1 MVQNLK
7 ISKLNSN
14 KKEMK
19 LKQVLLG
26 LFMTANAVSFAQ
38 ENKKEVLFTIDN
50 KPFYTDEFARVYKK
64 NLELVKDDS
73 QKDLNHYLDL
83 FIGYKLKV
91 EKANKLGLQNNLA
104 YQNELRSYRAQLAK
118 NYVTDSK
125 VTKELIDEAYKRSLK
140 EIKAS
145 HILFTLDE
153 NAAPADTLRV
163 YNQAMSVRKR
173 ILNGEDFE
181 TLALQNSQDP
191 SVKDNKGDLGWFSVF
206 RMVYPFENAAYTTPK
221 GEVSMPVRTRFGY
234 HLVKVND
241 IRDNRGQVIVAHI
254 MTLNGQTPAEAAA
267 AKSTIDDVYKKLKQ
281 GESFESLAQQFSQD
295 KSSSGKGGQLQRF
308 GSGELSSEE
317 FENVAFSL
325 KNSGDISEP
334 FQSQFGWHIV
344 KLIEKFPVK
353 PLEETD
359 IDFDSKI
366 RKDDRSRLI
375 NASLNEKLSKK
386 YTVKR
391 DDKVYKKIIPLV
403 TDKYYKQEWELP
415 ANMKDLNQK
424 LLVINNEKTVNAPS
438 FLNYLYA
445 QQKNNNTLKPIGKLV
460 DKMYGKFVEEQL
472 VSYYND
478 NLEKEFPEFS
488 YVMEEYRDGLLL
500 FDLMEKEI
508 WAKAKNDSIG
518 LQDFYEKNKANYQ
531 WKDRVDVNVFSSTKE
546 DVIKKTQQYLK
557 KKKSVDFIKSNLN
570 KKDVDVM
577 VKSGVYELG
586 SDALPKNQKFDVGVT
601 DITKDGNYY
610 FITQVNKK
618 IEKGPKKLEETKGKV
633 INDYQQYLEAH
644 WVDELK
650 KEFNVKVNQDVFNK
664 VKNQLEIK

>member
-1 MVQNLK
+1 
-7 ISKLNSN
+7 
-14 KKEMK
+14 MK
-19 LKQVLLG
+19 LKQILLG

-50 KPFYTDEFARVYKK
+50 KPFYTDEFTRVYKK

-91 EKANKLGLQNNLA
+91 EKANKLGLQDNPA
-104 YQNELRSYRAQLAK
+104 YQNELKSYRAQLAR

-145 HILFTLDE
+145 HILFNLDE

-163 YNQAMSVRKR
+163 YNQAMNVRKR

-181 TLALQNSQDP
+181 TLAVQNSQDP
-191 SVKDNKGDLGWFSVF
+191 SVKENKGDLGWFSVF
-206 RMVYPFENAAYTTPK
+206 RMVYPFETAAYKTPK

-241 IRDNRGQVIVAHI
+241 IRDNRGQVTVAHI
-254 MTLNGQTPAEAAA
+254 MTLNGQTPVEAAT
-267 AKSTIDDVYKKLKQ
+267 AKSTIDDIYKKLKQ

-308 GSGELSSEE
+308 GSGELSSDE

-325 KNSGDISEP
+325 KKEGDISEP
-334 FQSQFGWHIV
+334 FQSQFGWHII
-344 KLIEKFPVK
+344 KLIEKHPVK
-353 PLEETD
+353 SFEETD
-359 IDFDSKI
+359 VDFDSKI
-366 RKDDRSRLI
+366 RKDDRSKLI
-375 NASLNEKLSKK
+375 NKSLNEKLSAKYKVVQNKK
-386 YTVKR
+386 A
-391 DDKVYKKIIPLV
+391 YKNVFSYLN
-403 TDKYYKQEWELP
+403 DKYYTQQWELP
-415 ANMKDLNQK
+415 GVKDPSE
-424 LLVINNEKTVNAPS
+424 VIFTMDQNVKVKSTE
-438 FLNYLYA
+438 FLTYIFN
-445 QQKNNNTLKPIGKLV
+445 QQKSNLSIKPLSKL
-460 DKMYGKFVEEQL
+460 YERL
-472 VSYYND
+472 YND
-478 NLEKEFPEFS
+478 FVYSKLSKHYDENLEKEYPEFS

-508 WAKAKNDSIG
+508 WTKAKNDSIG
-518 LQDFYEKNKANYQ
+518 LQNFYEKNKANYQ

-546 DVIKKTQQYLK
+546 DVINKTQKYLK

-577 VKSGVYELG
+577 VKSGVFEIG
-586 SDALPKNQKFDVGVT
+586 SDALPKNQKFNVGVT

-610 FITQVNKK
+610 FVTQVNKK
-618 IEKGPKKLEETKGKV
+618 IEKGPKKLEETRGKV

-650 KEFNVKVNQDVFNK
+650 KEFNVKVNQEVFSK
-664 VKNQLEIK
+664 VKNQLDIR

>member
-7 ISKLNSN
+7 ISKLNSY

-19 LKQVLLG
+19 LKQILLG

-50 KPFYTDEFARVYKK
+50 KPFYTDEFTRVYKK

-91 EKANKLGLQNNLA
+91 EKANKLGLQDNPA
-104 YQNELRSYRAQLAK
+104 YQNELKSYRAQLAR

-145 HILFTLDE
+145 HILFNLDE

-181 TLALQNSQDP
+181 TLAVQNSQDP

-206 RMVYPFENAAYTTPK
+206 RMVYPFETAAYKTPK
-221 GEVSMPVRTRFGY
+221 GGVSMPVRTRFGY

-241 IRDNRGQVIVAHI
+241 IRDNRGQVTVAHI
-254 MTLNGQTPAEAAA
+254 MTLNGQTPVEAAT
-267 AKSTIDDVYKKLKQ
+267 AKSTIDDIYKKLKQ

-325 KNSGDISEP
+325 KKEGDISEP
-334 FQSQFGWHIV
+334 FQSQFGWHII
-344 KLIEKFPVK
+344 KLIEKHPVK
-353 PLEETD
+353 SFEETD
-359 IDFDSKI
+359 VDFDSKI
-366 RKDDRSRLI
+366 RKDDRSKLI
-375 NASLNEKLSKK
+375 NKSLNEKLSAKYKVVQNKK
-386 YTVKR
+386 A
-391 DDKVYKKIIPLV
+391 YKNVFSYLN
-403 TDKYYKQEWELP
+403 DKYYTQQWELP
-415 ANMKDLNQK
+415 GVKDPSE
-424 LLVINNEKTVNAPS
+424 VIFTMDQNVKVKSTE
-438 FLNYLYA
+438 FLTYIFN
-445 QQKNNNTLKPIGKLV
+445 QQKSNLNIKPLSKL
-460 DKMYGKFVEEQL
+460 YERL
-472 VSYYND
+472 YND
-478 NLEKEFPEFS
+478 FVYSKLSKHYDENLEKEYPEFS

-508 WAKAKNDSIG
+508 WTKAKNDSIG
-518 LQDFYEKNKANYQ
+518 LQNFYEKNKANYQ

-546 DVIKKTQQYLK
+546 DVISKTQKYLK

-577 VKSGVYELG
+577 VKSGVFEIG
-586 SDALPKNQKFDVGVT
+586 SDALPKNQKFNVGVT

-610 FITQVNKK
+610 FVTQVNKK
-618 IEKGPKKLEETKGKV
+618 IEKGPKKLEETRGKV

-664 VKNQLEIK
+664 VKNQLDIK